1 LIDFFACQRQ
11 SWILQPFHTILA
23 ALICEKSLSVKKYL
37 INCRPNFFKLDKNA
51 VKISVLIP
59 SSFLALS
66 RNKYAAANPVPFIWP
81 ITAYNSNFNA
91 LVLSNLN

>member
-1 LIDFFACQRQ
+1 MPKTKLNF
-11 SWILQPFHTILA
+11 A
-23 ALICEKSLSVKKYL
+23 ALICDISLSVKKYL
-37 INCRPNFFKLDKNA
+37 INCKPSVFKFNKNA
-51 VKISVLIP
+51 VKISVLTP

-66 RNKYAAANPVPFIWP
+66 RNKYAAANPAPSICP